1 MNQYE
6 VVIGLEIHCQM
17 NTKTKMFCACSN
29 DSYNAQPNSNVCP
42 VCMGF
47 PGQLPYPNETAILKG
62 AKAGLALNCEISESS
77 TFDRKNY
84 YYPDSPKGY
93 QITQNYQPITKEGYV
108 EIQLDSGEIKKISI
122 HHMHLEEDA
131 GKLTHTAQGSLV
143 DFNRCGTP
151 LMEIVTEPDIRSIEE
166 ASKLGREIQ
175 RIMRYSGS
183 SDADMEKGMMRFDV
197 NVSLRPKGQSQYGT
211 KVEVKN
217 LNSFQSME
225 RALVYEIERQS
236 QMLNKQESIAQET
249 RGFNVDT
256 GETLGQRSKESIYD
270 YRYFPEPDIPPVVLK
285 PEIIAKL
292 KQEIPESPLQKRMRY
307 SSEYQLAIDEINVLS
322 EKLEIANFFEAAVAK
337 SKDPKTS
344 AAIITTYINKF
355 VNEQEIAYQN
365 LKITGDMVGELV
377 NLINDQSI
385 SFNIAKNKVILDM
398 LESGKPATQIIE
410 EKGLKQVSDTQSIQ
424 NWCQAAIAA
433 NPKAVQDYKQGN
445 LKAIG
450 SLVGFVMKESKGQA
464 NPGLINQTL
473 VQLLK

>member
-1 MNQYE
+1 MD
-6 VVIGLEIHCQM
+6 VV
-17 NTKTKMFCACSN
+17 
-29 DSYNAQPNSNVCP
+29 
-42 VCMGF
+42 
-47 PGQLPYPNETAILKG
+47 PGPTW
-62 AKAGLALNCEISESS
+62 
-77 TFDRKNY
+77 RR
-84 YYPDSPKGY
+84 
-93 QITQNYQPITKEGYV
+93 V
-108 EIQLDSGEIKKISI
+108 
-122 HHMHLEEDA
+122 
-131 GKLTHTAQGSLV
+131 
-143 DFNRCGTP
+143 
-151 LMEIVTEPDIRSIEE
+151 
-166 ASKLGREIQ
+166 
-175 RIMRYSGS
+175 
-183 SDADMEKGMMRFDV
+183 
-197 NVSLRPKGQSQYGT
+197 
-211 KVEVKN
+211 
-217 LNSFQSME
+217 
-225 RALVYEIERQS
+225 
-236 QMLNKQESIAQET
+236 
-249 RGFNVDT
+249 
-256 GETLGQRSKESIYD
+256 
-270 YRYFPEPDIPPVVLK
+270 
-285 PEIIAKL
+285 
-292 KQEIPESPLQKRMRY
+292 KRMRY